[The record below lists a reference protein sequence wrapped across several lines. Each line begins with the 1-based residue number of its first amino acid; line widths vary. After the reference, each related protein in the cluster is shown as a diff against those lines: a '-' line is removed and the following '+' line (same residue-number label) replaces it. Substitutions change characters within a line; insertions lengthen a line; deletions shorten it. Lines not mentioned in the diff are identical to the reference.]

1 MIKKF
6 RQRFIVITLLTLAF
20 VEIVIIGTINGINLY
35 NQNQEIDQLL
45 TVLVENDGKFPD
57 FHGKGENGN
66 ELKKVPDD
74 EDDRP
79 FLGGKD
85 MNPETR
91 YVTRYFVVTV
101 DDNDTVQNTD
111 TGHIAAI
118 DSAQAQEYADKALES
133 GKTKGYCD
141 NYKFIISERD
151 NEKMLIFVDCRMQIE
166 MQKQFLEI
174 SVIIAVSAFVA
185 FSLILVLV
193 SKRAVKP
200 YIEAMEKQKRFIT
213 DAGHEIKTPLAIIS
227 ANNEVIEMISGKTEW
242 TESIN
247 NQVKR
252 LSELTKQLVSMAK
265 MDEDFEPVFAEFNI
279 SDAVYDTASP
289 FVTLAE
295 SKNKKARMDI
305 TDGIM
310 YTGDEGMIRQ
320 AVSVLM
326 DNAVKYADDG
336 GDIIVSL
343 KSAGKNINISV
354 FNTCSEPPEGDMD
367 LLFDR
372 FYRADSS
379 RSRETG
385 GYGIGLSIA
394 KSIVDIHKGKIT
406 AKAQNGGVIFEITL
420 KK

>member
-74 EDDRP
+74 EDDRQ

-166 MQKQFLEI
+166 MQKQE
-174 SVIIAVSAFVA
+174 
-185 FSLILVLV
+185 VLL
-193 SKRAVKP
+193 
-200 YIEAMEKQKRFIT
+200 Q
-213 DAGHEIKTPLAIIS
+213 
-227 ANNEVIEMISGKTEW
+227 
-242 TESIN
+242 
-247 NQVKR
+247 
-252 LSELTKQLVSMAK
+252 
-265 MDEDFEPVFAEFNI
+265 
-279 SDAVYDTASP
+279 
-289 FVTLAE
+289 
-295 SKNKKARMDI
+295 
-305 TDGIM
+305 
-310 YTGDEGMIRQ
+310 
-320 AVSVLM
+320 
-326 DNAVKYADDG
+326 
-336 GDIIVSL
+336 
-343 KSAGKNINISV
+343 
-354 FNTCSEPPEGDMD
+354 
-367 LLFDR
+367 
-372 FYRADSS
+372 
-379 RSRETG
+379 
-385 GYGIGLSIA
+385 
-394 KSIVDIHKGKIT
+394 
-406 AKAQNGGVIFEITL
+406 
-420 KK
+420 